1 VQCHLVAL
9 QYTVIIFS
17 QISADQLALDAK
29 SVFEMV
35 NIDPEMESC
44 SKNLKN
50 EEIQTAVYEAL
61 EKLYDPSCFTQEEE
75 ISDVSLGASLVI
87 CVLQQWFIRYLCRS
101 IMKLMT
107 PEALIYHRMKIPS
120 SYLEDYL
127 IHQHHFNLKDLIS
140 SHIRLLQCEQG
151 RR

>member
-1 VQCHLVAL
+1 MSIP
-9 QYTVIIFS
+9 YFS
-17 QISADQLALDAK
+17 QICEDQLALDATNI
-29 SVFEMV
+29 FELV
-35 NIDPEMESC
+35 NSDHEMKC
-44 SKNLKN
+44 YCKKLNQ
-50 EEIQTAVYEAL
+50 EEIQRAVYEAL
-61 EKLYDPSCFTQEEE
+61 HKLYDPNCLAQEED
-75 ISDVSLGASLVI
+75 ITGVSLGASVVI

-101 IMKLMT
+101 VMKLMT

-140 SHIRLLQCEQG
+140 SHIKFLNCEQG

>member
-1 VQCHLVAL
+1 MPIL
-9 QYTVIIFS
+9 YFS
-17 QISADQLALDAK
+17 QVCEDQLALDANN
-29 SVFEMV
+29 VFELV
-35 NIDPEMESC
+35 NSDHEMKC
-44 SKNLKN
+44 YCKKLNQ
-50 EEIQTAVYEAL
+50 EEIQRAVYEAL
-61 EKLYDPSCFTQEEE
+61 HKLYDPNCLAQEED
-75 ISDVSLGASLVI
+75 ITGVSLGASVVI

-101 IMKLMT
+101 VMKLMT

-140 SHIRLLQCEQG
+140 SHIKLLNCEQG